1 MSEEKTKKMQV
12 ELPLTKN
19 SHGSEVLKIQ
29 QWLNDLNDYYLFNKK
44 ERIKENSYFDD
55 PTIRMIKAFQK
66 FVDLPKSGLYESKT
80 HDLVKGKFF
89 NMLENLK
96 KMLELK
102 RQEQV
107 MGASRKCQV
116 VKDKRA
122 Q

>member
-12 ELPLTKN
+12 ELPLTK
-19 SHGSEVLKIQ
+19 SSRGSEVLKIQ

-107 MGASRKCQV
+107 RGTSRKW
-116 VKDKRA
+116 
-122 Q
+122 